1 MRTLFTSSLLKA
13 ASRSAKLALRT
24 APLLSEAPGGKASTL
39 SGPRGP
45 HRAPAQY
52 AARIKIAIT
61 AKGRRTELVFADA
74 IGDLQAPVMQMIA
87 QVKAAGSVRG
97 SSKPQLGGKRIHLL
111 LGRFQRARA
120 IDSFCCER
128 QLFLDRHLHGD
139 TLLRFGFAQASLN

>member
-61 AKGRRTELVFADA
+61 TKGRRIEVVFGDA
-74 IGDLQAPVMQMIA
+74 IGDLPAPGTAMIA
-87 QVKAAGSVRG
+87 QVNVTGSAGRNCEAE
-97 SSKPQLGGKRIHLL
+97 PDGKRVHLL
-111 LGRFQRARA
+111 PGFLERMRT
-120 IDSFCCER
+120 IDSFGC
-128 QLFLDRHLHGD
+128 H
-139 TLLRFGFAQASLN
+139 